1 MRAFRIFC
9 SRKNRLPFRAFYS
22 VSRAFSRRFFSGLRL
37 RFFSGLRLRFF
48 SGLRLRFFSGV
59 CSDGFASEACRIRFL
74 ILAASSAAFFE
85 TCPALRSCRFS
96 FLAFLT
102 RVPPGRFR
110 RVPGGTLNVLKRRR
124 AALPHP
130 AECSTIAVPG
140 LSFQV
145 RNGCWAFPPGCDR
158 RKS

>member
-1 MRAFRIFC
+1 MRA
-9 SRKNRLPFRAFYS
+9 SRRDRQSLRSEALKNFLLAQKPSA
-22 VSRAFSRRFFSGLRL
+22 VSRVLFCFPGFSRRFFS
-37 RFFSGLRLRFF
+37 SGLR
-48 SGLRLRFFSGV
+48 RFFSGV

-74 ILAASSAAFFE
+74 ILAAASAAFFE

-110 RVPGGTLNVLKRRR
+110 RVPGGTVNVLKRRR

>member
-1 MRAFRIFC
+1 MFRQMFSRNARFAC
-9 SRKNRLPFRAFYS
+9 LDARSPRKNRLPFRAFYS
-22 VSRAFSRRFFSGLRL
+22 VSRAFSR
-37 RFFSGLRLRFF
+37 RFF

-74 ILAASSAAFFE
+74 ILAAASAAFFE

-110 RVPGGTLNVLKRRR
+110 RVPGGTVNVLKRRR

>member
-1 MRAFRIFC
+1 MFRQMFSRNARFAC
-9 SRKNRLPFRAFYS
+9 LDARSPRKNRLPFRAFYS
-22 VSRAFSRRFFSGLRL
+22 VSRAFSR
-37 RFFSGLRLRFF
+37 
-48 SGLRLRFFSGV
+48 RFFSGV